1 MAGRQRSPRP
11 PRPCL
16 AGELPGRGHEESQ
29 PRFARGGRRA
39 RGTPRC
45 GAESPPHL
53 EGAIVGAGRVGTTLA
68 YTCLARGRP
77 SMCKANRRVAAGGPA
92 GDARAGR
99 GLRPGP
105 RALRHRGEHV
115 RRPSGLA
122 RCRERTS
129 NPCWSLPP
137 IAPACG
143 SGNDCQVRCARGG
156 VRPFTALGARRVTEG
171 RGGGRSEEGWVTV
184 AADQNRSAM
193 PTAPGSGW
201 PFARSPT

>member
-1 MAGRQRSPRP
+1 MVHGDFLPLVARGPATGGGGSTR
-11 PRPCL
+11 
-16 AGELPGRGHEESQ
+16 AELPH
-29 PRFARGGRRA
+29 ARG
-39 RGTPRC
+39 
-45 GAESPPHL
+45 
-53 EGAIVGAGRVGTTLA
+53 VGPALA
-68 YTCLARGRP
+68 YVPDWEMLEQ
-77 SMCKANRRVAAGGPA
+77 AAGY
-92 GDARAGR
+92 ARAHALCAIEASMFGD
-99 GLRPGP
+99 RPGWLG
-105 RALRHRGEHV
+105 A
-115 RRPSGLA
+115 
-122 RCRERTS
+122 RERTS
-129 NPCWSLPP
+129 NPWWSLPP